1 MAVVASLSH
10 YTVLFTLAALA
21 FPHETLATHFTVFQD
36 IAHTPYVALV
46 GIVIVG
52 FSSALGSF
60 IGGAMN
66 DVYIPVQ
73 DREVRNGSSTLIYQK
88 RANAGI
94 ANQIMGVCDTLIL
107 GVVYNRSVQSASP

>member
-1 MAVVASLSH
+1 MLKNSPISSLGFDYSSY
-10 YTVLFTLAALA
+10 YTPGMTSPRDLKEPTTRWTAG
-21 FPHETLATHFTVFQD
+21 
-36 IAHTPYVALV
+36 TPTFEEY
-46 GIVIVG
+46 I
-52 FSSALGSF
+52 
-60 IGGAMN
+60 N

-88 RANAGI
+88 RTNAGI